1 MIHTCTYCHLVCV
14 CNYTIGDITSNHLT
28 VMGFAEH
35 CQEVC
40 MHADGVR
47 RCCVWI
53 HTLCN
58 YNTQQSSKHV
68 HGVSGECD
76 QAQEGSNCHYQL
88 PSLLFFKLA
97 ATRTNEIR
105 MNSHYECRAVHTPT
119 HPPTQHTH
127 TSCVPMY
134 CTCKQLSINTVV
146 IIIHIL
152 VEWMCRVSGVNV

>member
-14 CNYTIGDITSNHLT
+14 CNYTIGDITSNLLT
-28 VMGFAEH
+28 VMRFAEH

-53 HTLCN
+53 HTLYN

-88 PSLLFFKLA
+88 PSLLCFKLA

-105 MNSHYECRAVHTPT
+105 MNSHYECRAVYT
-119 HPPTQHTH
+119 HTH
-127 TSCVPMY
+127 TNCVPMY
-134 CTCKQLSINTVV
+134 CTCKQ
-146 IIIHIL
+146 
-152 VEWMCRVSGVNV
+152 

>member
-1 MIHTCTYCHLVCV
+1 
-14 CNYTIGDITSNHLT
+14 
-28 VMGFAEH
+28 
-35 CQEVC
+35 

-53 HTLCN
+53 HALYN

-68 HGVSGECD
+68 HGVGGECD

-88 PSLLFFKLA
+88 PSLLCFKLA

-105 MNSHYECRAVHTPT
+105 MNSHYECRAVYTPPPPT
-119 HPPTQHTH
+119 HTN
-127 TSCVPMY
+127 CVPMY

-146 IIIHIL
+146 IIIHIIHMYTRGID
-152 VEWMCRVSGVNV
+152 VSSEWSKCINTTQPMKTMKQALDFKSV